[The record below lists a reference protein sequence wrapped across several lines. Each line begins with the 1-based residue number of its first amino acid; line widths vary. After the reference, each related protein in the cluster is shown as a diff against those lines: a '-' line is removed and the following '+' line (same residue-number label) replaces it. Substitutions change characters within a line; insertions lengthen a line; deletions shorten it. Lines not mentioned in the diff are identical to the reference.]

1 MFVFT
6 FHKNTL
12 RRVAAMGV
20 CLGCLA
26 GTVAGVSYLADRSV
40 AAAAGT
46 GVVITGTQDI
56 GSYFSQYGVELDL
69 STAGVDSVKIPKRWD
84 DSFLAFNTVV
94 SKSGMSLEGYKGKT
108 VEKWTALCPGR
119 SAGEEK
125 TYGVML
131 VYKEQA
137 IGAYL
142 LTQPGGEV
150 TGLDAPQG
158 AMDEADAMAEA
169 AEAASAL
176 MPPDGAWPIE

>member
-6 FHKNTL
+6 FHKNSL

-20 CLGCLA
+20 CAACLA
-26 GTVAGVSYLADRSV
+26 GTVAGVNYIAGQSV
-40 AAAAGT
+40 TASAPAGT
-46 GVVITGTQDI
+46 TITGTQDI
-56 GSYFSQYGVELDL
+56 GDFFREYGVELDL
-69 STAGVDSVKIPKRWD
+69 STAGVDQVKIPKRWD

-94 SKSGMSLEGYKGKT
+94 GQSGMTLEGYKGKT
-108 VEKWTALCPGR
+108 VEKWTALCPGQ

-150 TGLDAPQG
+150 TGLTKPPEMDSQDAAAQ
-158 AMDEADAMAEA
+158 MAEA
-169 AEAASAL
+169 ASLVE
-176 MPPDGAWPIE
+176 GAWPTE